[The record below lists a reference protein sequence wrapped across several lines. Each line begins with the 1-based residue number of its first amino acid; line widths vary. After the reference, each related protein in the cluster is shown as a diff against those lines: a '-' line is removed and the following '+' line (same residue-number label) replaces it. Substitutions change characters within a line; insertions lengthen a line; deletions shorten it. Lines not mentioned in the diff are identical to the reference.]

1 MEGLSWM
8 AIYSMAWV
16 LGGLILFLLVDEFAN
31 ESLAFCDVIRIWI
44 IAGGA
49 GMLTAVLPST
59 FGVREISLTYL
70 LSPHL
75 GMSPALLIALLI
87 RILFILAEIV
97 WGATGW
103 GLSWYLQNKRR
114 G

>member
-1 MEGLSWM
+1 
-8 AIYSMAWV
+8 
-16 LGGLILFLLVDEFAN
+16 LVDEFAN